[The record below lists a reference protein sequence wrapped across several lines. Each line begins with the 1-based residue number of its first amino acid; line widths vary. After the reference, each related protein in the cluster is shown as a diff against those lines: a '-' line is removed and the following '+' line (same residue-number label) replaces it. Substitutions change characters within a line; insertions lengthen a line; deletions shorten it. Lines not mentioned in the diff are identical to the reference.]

1 MKIVRVFIIGSSF
14 LIISNIIN
22 YLLEMINTESIL
34 WSIIRFVLSISIGYI
49 LTTIIDEKYR
59 VLILKKIERM
69 KILNNFH
76 LKIIALITMIIDHL
90 GTMFFEDYSVFRIIG
105 RIAFILYAFMLVE
118 GYFHTKN
125 IRRYLSKLF
134 LWALI
139 SEIPFDLANYGVL
152 FNFGHQNIFWT
163 LFLSALGIHWLE
175 KNKELGLKILICLVI
190 LFLALI
196 FRVDYSIYGVSII
209 FWFYYFKKE
218 RLLPSFLHEAPF
230 SNPISISSLLATFLL
245 NIYQGFAILGLIPI
259 YFYNGQQGKKT
270 GNIYYSFY
278 TVHLGIFAFIKY
290 LMIN

>member
-1 MKIVRVFIIGSSF
+1 
-14 LIISNIIN
+14 
-22 YLLEMINTESIL
+22 
-34 WSIIRFVLSISIGYI
+34 
-49 LTTIIDEKYR
+49 
-59 VLILKKIERM
+59 M

-90 GTMFFEDYSVFRIIG
+90 GTMFFEEYFILKIIG

-118 GYFHTKN
+118 GCFYTKN
-125 IRRYLSKLF
+125 IRRYLGKLF

-175 KNKELGLKILICLVI
+175 KNKELGLKILICLVV

-196 FRVDYSIYGVSII
+196 LRVDYNIYGVSLILS
-209 FWFYYFKKE
+209 FYFYKKY
-218 RLLPSFLHEAPF
+218 RIGYIL
-230 SNPISISSLLATFLL
+230 PISILSIVAVFVLNKFQCFAFL
-245 NIYQGFAILGLIPI
+245 GFVPILM
-259 YFYNGQQGKKT
+259 YNGQQGKKT

-278 TVHLGIFAFIKY
+278 AVHLGIFAFIKH

>member
-1 MKIVRVFIIGSSF
+1 
-14 LIISNIIN
+14 
-22 YLLEMINTESIL
+22 
-34 WSIIRFVLSISIGYI
+34 
-49 LTTIIDEKYR
+49 
-59 VLILKKIERM
+59 M

-90 GTMFFEDYSVFRIIG
+90 VTMFFEEYFILKIIG

-118 GYFHTKN
+118 GCFYTKN

-209 FWFYYFKKE
+209 FFVLLLQKREIITFVFARSPFFKSYFNFKFISHISLE
-218 RLLPSFLHEAPF
+218 YISRICDFRAYSDILLQWS
-230 SNPISISSLLATFLL
+230 TR
-245 NIYQGFAILGLIPI
+245 
-259 YFYNGQQGKKT
+259 
-270 GNIYYSFY
+270 
-278 TVHLGIFAFIKY
+278 
-290 LMIN
+290 